1 MTADMEAL
9 VGVLPTRLDN
19 ARLRMLTIELTPS
32 YWSSDS
38 ISISLS
44 SSLPSSLASFP
55 LLRELD
61 VSTYCA
67 AEMDDLGYETWIAGL
82 SGLTSLKVGA
92 GEVSKARP
100 LASLGAVLTVLRASR
115 QLGTLWIAFDGSLGV
130 PSVDDEGRRRKGL
143 ETENEDEVEREDGD
157 EE

>member
-32 YWSSDS
+32 FWSSDS

-44 SSLPSSLASFP
+44 SSLLSSLASFP

-61 VSTYCA
+61 VGTYCA
-67 AEMDDLGYETWIAGL
+67 AEMDDSGYETWIAGL
-82 SGLTSLKVGA
+82 SGLAGLKVGV
-92 GEVSKARP
+92 GDVSKARP